1 MYVTMINHSSA
12 KCYQKRKGKRKTNK
26 LAKGIKIFLN
36 MENSSSLTIKK
47 LFRKSKEGLHNN
59 FQMYLRDWLM
69 IYFTLISSSKRRLF
83 YSKSKY
89 ENFPF

>member
-1 MYVTMINHSSA
+1 M
-12 KCYQKRKGKRKTNK
+12 
-26 LAKGIKIFLN
+26 LAKGIKVFLN
-36 MENSSSLTIKK
+36 MENNSSLTIKK
-47 LFRKSKEGLHNN
+47 LFRKSKEGLRNN

-69 IYFTLISSSKRRLF
+69 ISFTLISSSKRRLF

>member
-1 MYVTMINHSSA
+1 MLSKKEKEKEKQINL
-12 KCYQKRKGKRKTNK
+12 QKKM
-26 LAKGIKIFLN
+26 LAKGIKVFLN
-36 MENSSSLTIKK
+36 MENNSSLTIKK
-47 LFRKSKEGLHNN
+47 LFRKSKEGLRNN

-69 IYFTLISSSKRRLF
+69 ISFTLISSSKRRLF